1 MALANQYNLHFHIWT
16 LSDGITIKPS
26 IGVSLVNGSTKNH
39 EIASFLEPNGIRLTQ
54 EIIDDINSLN
64 LNPNIPFDNYAIWGG
79 NQDESVEIKSP
90 PFRAVFNKTGK
101 PVEVPIVDF
110 LQILNEWKAFLQDI
124 PNPHWLSYR

>member
-1 MALANQYNLHFHIWT
+1 MSLANQYNLNFHIWT
-16 LSDGITIKPS
+16 FSDGITKKAS

-64 LNPNIPFDNYAIWGG
+64 LDPNLPFNNYVIWGG
-79 NQDESVEIKSP
+79 NQDESVEIKSA

-101 PVEVPIVDF
+101 PVEIPIADF
-110 LQILNEWKAFLQDI
+110 LQILQEWKDFLQNI
-124 PNPHWLSYR
+124 PNPHWLSNR